1 VKSEPVDS
9 TDATHPAIVLGGSGY
24 VAGEFLRLI
33 AAHPHLTLGGCVST
47 SQAGE
52 PIGKTFAHLHA
63 SFPNDVFVS
72 LDAVLGRLREQP
84 SWLVLSAAPHGA
96 SAEIVDQLLSAG
108 ESAGT
113 SVTVVDASADFRFS
127 DAAAFAEVYGHPH
140 PAPERLA
147 EFRCAVPEQL
157 KVIDTPHAAHP
168 GCFATTMLL
177 GIVPLVAQGLVED
190 RFFVSAVTGSTGA
203 GRTPRETTH
212 HPVRQSNLFAY
223 QPLQHRH
230 EPEVRALVRA
240 AAGRDIDLNFVPH
253 SGPFSRGIYAT
264 IFATPK
270 GGLTQAQ
277 TNEALTEFYRGAPFV
292 AVETT
297 PPRVKDIVAT
307 NYAALHATVRDD
319 TIVVCSVLDNLVKG
333 AAGGSIQWANRLL
346 GLPET
351 AGLTAAA
358 AGWL

>member
-1 VKSEPVDS
+1 MR
-9 TDATHPAIVLGGSGY
+9 ATGVARDGTWPAIVLGGSGY

-33 AAHPHLTLGGCVST
+33 AGHPHLTLGGCVST

-52 PIGKTFAHLHA
+52 PIGNTFPHSPPRIPTTSSCRWTPCSGGCAR
-63 SFPNDVFVS
+63 S
-72 LDAVLGRLREQP
+72 R

-96 SAEIVDQLLSAG
+96 SAQLVDQLLSAA

-140 PAPERLA
+140 PAPKRLA
-147 EFRCAVPEQL
+147 EFRCAVPEHL
-157 KVIDTPHAAHP
+157 RVIDTPHAAHP

-177 GIVPLVAQGLVED
+177 PIVPLVAQGLVED

-253 SGPFSRGIYAT
+253 SGPFARGIHAT
-264 IFATPK
+264 IFATQK
-270 GGLTQAQ
+270 GNLGQTQVD
-277 TNEALTEFYRGAPFV
+277 EALTEFYRGSSFV
-292 AVETT
+292 AVETA

-307 NYAALHATVRDD
+307 NYAALHASVRGD
-319 TIVVCSVLDNLVKG
+319 TIVVCCVLDNLVKG

-346 GLPET
+346 DLPET

>member
-1 VKSEPVDS
+1 MKDTATS
-9 TDATHPAIVLGGSGY
+9 DATRPAIVLGGSGY

-33 AAHPHLTLGGCVST
+33 AGHPNLTLGGCVST

-52 PIGKTFAHLHA
+52 PIGNTFAHLQP

-72 LDAVLGRLREQP
+72 LDAVLGRLREEP

-96 SAEIVDQLLSAG
+96 SAEIVDALLTAAD
-108 ESAGT
+108 SAGT

-127 DAAAFAEVYGHPH
+127 DATAFAQVYGHPH
-140 PAPERLA
+140 PAPKRLV
-147 EFRCAVPEQL
+147 EFHCAVPEHL

-177 GIVPLVAQGLVED
+177 AIVPLVAQGLVEE

-230 EPEVRALVRA
+230 EPEVRALVRD
-240 AAGRDIDLNFVPH
+240 AAGRDIDLDFVPH
-253 SGPFSRGIYAT
+253 SGPFARGIHAT
-264 IFATPK
+264 IFATQK
-270 GGLTQAQ
+270 GHLNQEQ
-277 TNEALTEFYRGAPFV
+277 INEALTEYYRGSPFV
-292 AVETT
+292 GVETT
-297 PPRVKDIVAT
+297 PPRVKDIVAS
-307 NYAALHATVRDD
+307 NYAALNATVRGD

-346 GLPET
+346 GLAET